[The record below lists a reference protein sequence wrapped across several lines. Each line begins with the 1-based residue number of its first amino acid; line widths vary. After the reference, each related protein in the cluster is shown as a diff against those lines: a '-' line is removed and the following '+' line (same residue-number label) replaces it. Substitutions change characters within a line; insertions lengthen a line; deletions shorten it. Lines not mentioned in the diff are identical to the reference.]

1 MRVVFS
7 PNAEADL
14 ADAFDWYNRQTAG
27 LGTRFLNEYETTID
41 RISVNPRQFPVLHR
55 ETRRAGFHHFPY
67 GLFFRIRP
75 DEIEVFACLHASRD
89 PLHWQRRQ

>member
-7 PNAEADL
+7 PKAEADL
-14 ADAFDWYNRQTAG
+14 AAALDWYDMQAPG
-27 LGTRFLNEYETTID
+27 VGPRFLDEYEAALTRLAD
-41 RISVNPRQFPVLHR
+41 NPRQFPVIHR
-55 ETRRAGFHHFPY
+55 DTRRAGLRHFPY
-67 GLFFRIRP
+67 GLFFRIRD